1 MGLRAGRGVRR
12 GGDVRLLIPRRH
24 CRSSVTVLNPRR
36 TGYRTSVVR
45 VVSLHADYQAKA
57 TDSEVLRR
65 PLKSEL
71 QSHEIRNVFGFPRNL
86 RDRYL
91 VAEVLGA
98 GSFGVVRHCTERSS
112 GKKYAVKSIP
122 KMPKNHKC
130 TPRYL
135 LKLQT
140 EVDAMGQIGSSLDA
154 VYLKDVFEDDAAVHL
169 VMELCEGGSVLDGLK
184 GNYSER
190 QVASI
195 MRSVLRF
202 LSQCHAKG
210 IVYRDVKPENFMLLH
225 RHEGGGAAGSTVH
238 KDGRSDAKREAG
250 RGLWKTF
257 SKAVGIRG
265 GDSSDA
271 DGEVSGVAGVAPP
284 ASLGGGAALEPE
296 AHLQV
301 KATDFGLSIRHRND
315 EPPLKSRSGTPA
327 YMAPEVIK
335 QAYTEKADVWSAG
348 IMMYQL
354 LTGKFPFWENVR
366 ECTLQQ
372 VWKSIL
378 TEQVDFEAAELSHI
392 SPEAVN
398 LLRQMLHRD
407 QNRRASANEALHHPW
422 LAVKDAA
429 PALPLRSSVIQRLQ
443 RFATY
448 GKLKQLVLK
457 LIADDI
463 HEDTVPMPVVDAGTS
478 ENSVMILRALSG
490 LFEELDVDD
499 SGCISK
505 GELLDGL
512 ERLGYE
518 IDSNELD
525 QLISRVDTNKD
536 GSLQLSEFTA
546 GMIDWPAMQEDS
558 RWDTWVNRAFD
569 KLDQNGD
576 GFIELGELES
586 LIGASMRP
594 LYISEGDNDEAER
607 ILEARNMLR
616 EADTNGD
623 GLVSREEFAEL
634 LTVGGTEPDLLFL
647 YDTRLRGGLGASD
660 VVASVDGDF
669 AVEEED
675 WRES

>member
-1 MGLRAGRGVRR
+1 M
-12 GGDVRLLIPRRH
+12 
-24 CRSSVTVLNPRR
+24 
-36 TGYRTSVVR
+36 
-45 VVSLHADYQAKA
+45 VSLHADYQAKA

-98 GSFGVVRHCTERSS
+98 GSFGVVRHFTERSS

-154 VYLKDVFEDDAAVHL
+154 VYLKDVFEDDAAVDL
-169 VMELCEGGSVLDGLK
+169 VMELCEGGSVLDGLT

-225 RHEGGGAAGSTVH
+225 RHDGGA
-238 KDGRSDAKREAG
+238 
-250 RGLWKTF
+250 
-257 SKAVGIRG
+257 
-265 GDSSDA
+265 
-271 DGEVSGVAGVAPP
+271 AGVAPP
-284 ASLGGGAALEPE
+284 VPAEGGPMLEPE

-392 SPEAVN
+392 SPEAVD

-407 QNRRASANEALHHPW
+407 QNSRASANEALHHPW
-422 LAVKDAA
+422 LAIKDAA
-429 PALPLRSSVIQRLQ
+429 PALPLRSSVVQRLQ

-505 GELLDGL
+505 SELVDGL
-512 ERLGYE
+512 ERLGYD

-546 GMIDWPAMQEDS
+546 GMIDWPALQEDS

-576 GFIELGELES
+576 GYIELRELES

-594 LYISEGDNDEAER
+594 LYISEGGDEEAER

-647 YDTRLRGGLGASD
+647 YDTRLRGGLGAPD

>member
-1 MGLRAGRGVRR
+1 M
-12 GGDVRLLIPRRH
+12 
-24 CRSSVTVLNPRR
+24 
-36 TGYRTSVVR
+36 
-45 VVSLHADYQAKA
+45 
-57 TDSEVLRR
+57 
-65 PLKSEL
+65 
-71 QSHEIRNVFGFPRNL
+71 
-86 RDRYL
+86 
-91 VAEVLGA
+91 AEVLGA

-112 GKKYAVKSIP
+112 GRKYAVKSIP

-225 RHEGGGAAGSTVH
+225 KNEGAGMKH
-238 KDGRSDAKREAG
+238 GKGEGKDGVKHGG

-257 SKAVGIRG
+257 SKAVGIH
-265 GDSSDA
+265 GDSSDVE
-271 DGEVSGVAGVAPP
+271 GEGISGVAPLTEGEG
-284 ASLGGGAALEPE
+284 SEPE
-296 AHLQV
+296 PHLQV

-378 TEQVDFEAAELSHI
+378 TEQVDFQAPELSHV

-398 LLRQMLHRD
+398 LLRKMLHRD
-407 QNRRASANEALHHPW
+407 PNRRVSANEALQHPW

-429 PALPLRSSVIQRLQ
+429 PALPLRSSVVQRLQ

-463 HEDTVPMPVVDAGTS
+463 HQDTVPLPVVDAGTS

-505 GELLDGL
+505 DELVDGL

-518 IDSNELD
+518 IDTDELE

-546 GMIDWPAMQEDS
+546 GMIDWPALQEDS

-576 GFIELGELES
+576 GYIELGELES
-586 LIGASMRP
+586 QIGASVRP
-594 LYISEGDNDEAER
+594 LYISEGDDEEAER

-634 LTVGGTEPDLLFL
+634 LTTGGTEPDLLFL
-647 YDTRLRGGLGASD
+647 YDTRLRGGLGVSD

-669 AVEEED
+669 VVEEED

>member
-1 MGLRAGRGVRR
+1 MRR
-12 GGDVRLLIPRRH
+12 QP
-24 CRSSVTVLNPRR
+24 P
-36 TGYRTSVVR
+36 R

-57 TDSEVLRR
+57 TDSEVLKK
-65 PLKSEL
+65 PLKAEL
-71 QSHEIRNVFGFPRNL
+71 QSHEIRNVFGYPRNL
-86 RDRYL
+86 RDRYN
-91 VAEVLGA
+91 VGDVLGA
-98 GSFGVVRHCTERSS
+98 GSFGVVRNCTERSS
-112 GKKYAVKSIP
+112 GRRYAVKSIP

-202 LSQCHAKG
+202 LAQCHAKG
-210 IVYRDVKPENFMLLH
+210 IVYRDVKPENFMVLNQI
-225 RHEGGGAAGSTVH
+225 AATAGERAIDEKKKK
-238 KDGRSDAKREAG
+238 KDK
-250 RGLWKTF
+250 GLWNSF
-257 SKAVGIRG
+257 SKAVGIKG
-265 GDSSDA
+265 ESDSTDTDGD
-271 DGEVSGVAGVAPP
+271 VAGVTVP
-284 ASLGGGAALEPE
+284 SDRSDRSDRSGAGAGAEAESSPE

-301 KATDFGLSIRHRND
+301 KATDFGLSIRHRSD

-378 TEQVDFEAAELSHI
+378 TEQVDFQAAELSHI
-392 SPEAVN
+392 SPEAVD
-398 LLRQMLHRD
+398 LLRKMLHRD
-407 QNRRASANEALHHPW
+407 QNRRVSANEALQHPW

-429 PALPLRSSVIQRLQ
+429 PTLPLRSSVVQRLQ

-463 HEDTVPMPVVDAGTS
+463 HEDTVPVPVIDAGTS

-490 LFEELDVDD
+490 LFEELDVDS

-505 GELLDGL
+505 TELVDGL
-512 ERLGYE
+512 ERLGYDVRSE
-518 IDSNELD
+518 ELD
-525 QLISRVDTNKD
+525 QLMSRVDSNRD
-536 GSLQLSEFTA
+536 GSLQLSEFVA
-546 GMIDWPAMQEDS
+546 GMIDWPALQEDS
-558 RWDTWVNRAFD
+558 RWEIWVNRAFD
-569 KLDQNGD
+569 KLDNNQNGY
-576 GFIELGELES
+576 IELSELES
-586 LIGASMRP
+586 LIGASVQP
-594 LYISEGDNDEAER
+594 LYVDTDGDEEAER
-607 ILEARNMLR
+607 ILEAKNMLR
-616 EADTNGD
+616 EADTNND

-634 LTVGGTEPDLLFL
+634 LATGGSEPDLLFL
-647 YDTRLRGGLGASD
+647 YDTRLRGGGRGRLGVSD
-660 VVASVDGDF
+660 VVASVDGDMY
-669 AVEEED
+669 VDEED